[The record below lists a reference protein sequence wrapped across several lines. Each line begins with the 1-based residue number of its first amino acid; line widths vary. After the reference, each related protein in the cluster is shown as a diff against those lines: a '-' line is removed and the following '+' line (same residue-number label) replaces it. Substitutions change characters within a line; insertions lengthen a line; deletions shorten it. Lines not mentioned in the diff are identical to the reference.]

1 MLQLEKMQLNELQEF
16 LEHVNKKVGFLGTF
30 ICSDEGLI
38 VLATKNNN
46 INFRGAIDIESIVAV
61 LASFLFKNEIM
72 DISFINDLAITI
84 DRILIHVHLLND
96 VKTRQNRL
104 FLINLIPI
112 EIRYYKRIIKK
123 LDTKLQEFLI

>member
-1 MLQLEKMQLNELQEF
+1 MLQLEKMQLNELLEF